1 MLYVFD
7 ATSLWLRGRI
17 GWRSL
22 LLALRTRQPAVAGR
36 HGSEII
42 CRDLAR
48 DFFDPGDSE
57 ADNDPMIR
65 DALRRAAI
73 AVGDIPWQ
81 HNRDQ
86 AQAAVVVFLRAVA
99 ASPERACPGLTAL
112 AEAAARSVDQ
122 PDRWPEFEVANP

>member
-22 LLALRTRQPAVAGR
+22 FLALRTRQPAVAGR
-36 HGSEII
+36 YASEIV
-42 CRDLAR
+42 CRGMAR
-48 DFFDPGDSE
+48 DVFDPGDSG
-57 ADNDPMIR
+57 ADDDPVIR
-65 DALRRAAI
+65 DALRQAAI
-73 AVGDIPWQ
+73 AIGDIPWQ

-86 AQAAVVVFLRAVA
+86 AQAAVVVFLKAVT
-99 ASPERACPGLTAL
+99 ASPERANLGLTVL

-122 PDRWPEFEVANP
+122 PDWWPEVEAANP